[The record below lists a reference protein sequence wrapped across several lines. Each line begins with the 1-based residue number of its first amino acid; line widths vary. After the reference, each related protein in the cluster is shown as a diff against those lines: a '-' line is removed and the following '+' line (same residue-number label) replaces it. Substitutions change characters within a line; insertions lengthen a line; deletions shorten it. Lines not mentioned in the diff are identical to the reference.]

1 MFLPSWGLLPKWL
14 TISPIMGKQDD
25 NVNHQDKAVPR
36 VEDDVLELIHTVMHQ
51 YRGQQYQVL
60 RDGPHDITH
69 MESKVLGYFGRHPG
83 ATQSELSQHSG
94 RDKAQLARLIK
105 GLRERGLLDAQADE
119 ADRRSVALSL
129 TPDGQAVLRTLQQQA
144 RKLNARAVSGFSTTE
159 QRQLLAL
166 LQRVTDNLD
175 APD

>member
-1 MFLPSWGLLPKWL
+1 
-14 TISPIMGKQDD
+14 MGKQDD
-25 NVNHQDKAVPR
+25 NVNHQGKATPR
-36 VEDDVLELIHTVMHQ
+36 MEDDVLELIHTVMHQ

-105 GLRERGLLDAQADE
+105 GLRERGLLDAQADA
-119 ADRRSVALSL
+119 ADRRSVTLSL
-129 TPDGQAVLRTLQQQA
+129 TADGQAVLCTLQQQA
-144 RKLNARAVSGFSTTE
+144 RKLNARAVAGFSAAE

-175 APD
+175 ASD